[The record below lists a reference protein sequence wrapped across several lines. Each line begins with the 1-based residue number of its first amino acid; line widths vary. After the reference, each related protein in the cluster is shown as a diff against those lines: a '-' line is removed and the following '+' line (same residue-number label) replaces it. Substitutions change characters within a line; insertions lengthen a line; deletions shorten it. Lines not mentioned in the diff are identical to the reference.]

1 MGSRL
6 MRTLAALLTVA
17 LLIPV
22 NSALAL
28 ALLEPSDTPEPFALV
43 EGDAYVVNT
52 NTQKFHLPSCRYV
65 DTIYEEN
72 RFDSG
77 NSFDTLVKL
86 GFAPCKICLKDHI
99 GGEP

>member
-1 MGSRL
+1 MKKL
-6 MRTLAALLTVA
+6 IVAAALIMA
-17 LLIPV
+17 LCV
-22 NSALAL
+22 SAFAMAL
-28 ALLEPSDTPEPFALV
+28 PEPWSTPEPL
-43 EGDAYVVNT
+43 ELIPGETYVVNT

-72 RFDSG
+72 RFNSG
-77 NSFDTLVKL
+77 NSFDTLLKL

>member
-28 ALLEPSDTPEPFALV
+28 SLLEPSDTPEPFALV

-52 NTQKFHLPSCRYV
+52 NTGKFHQLTCRYV
-65 DTIYEEN
+65 KTIHDEN

-77 NSFDTLVKL
+77 NSFETLIAL
-86 GFAPCKICLKDHI
+86 GFVPCKVCFSDYL
-99 GGEP
+99 EAQS